1 MELWLRTILASY
13 NQMRIDNL
21 IEDPYEDPYDELLM
35 DVLRGRA
42 NLKLVIW
49 FKHREILEKEL
60 GFDGTKSYK
69 SLYVEFIEKEIK
81 KICMTNSSID
91 LFKDFNRCNDFF
103 ESVQKTME
111 FYVKYKLIKVRHQLI
126 FDRINLFTS
135 LRLINGPQYIICVLK
150 KIEIQKNL
158 FVLELE

>member
-49 FKHREILEKEL
+49 FKHRNILEKEL

-135 LRLINGPQYIICVLK
+135 LRLITYKWSSFIRSPQYIICVLK
-150 KIEIQKNL
+150 KIEI
-158 FVLELE
+158 

>member
-1 MELWLRTILASY
+1 MKISYIAFIREQTIMELWLRTILASY
-13 NQMRIDNL
+13 NQLKLENL
-21 IEDPYEDPYDELLM
+21 IEDPYEDPYDELLK

-49 FKHREILEKEL
+49 FKHRHILEKEL
-60 GFDGTKSYK
+60 GFKGKSYK

-91 LFKDFNRCNDFF
+91 LFKDYNRCNDFF

-126 FDRINLFTS
+126 FDRIGLFIS
-135 LRLINGPQYIICVLK
+135 LRLITGP
-150 KIEIQKNL
+150 
-158 FVLELE
+158 